1 MLCSVWMF
9 DATQLIIRAISV
21 LEGIALVG
29 NPEFAIVDEAYPFI
43 SKRLMTDESP
53 RLRAAF
59 RYMVWNTQVYIH
71 TYTYTDNSYV
81 STSQLSILRLVIVLY
96 NPSLT

>member
-1 MLCSVWMF
+1 MF

-59 RYMVWNTQVYIH
+59 RYMVCNTQVYMYIH
-71 TYTYTDNSYV
+71 KHTQMID
-81 STSQLSILRLVIVLY
+81 I
-96 NPSLT
+96 